1 MRPKAEVL
9 FSEEQIR
16 ARVQTIGAQIGEE
29 FKGEEVRVIGLMKN
43 CLVFTADLIRAIPLQ
58 TTTHLVRCHYE
69 EGKVAQT
76 DIIFEADFSFAGQN
90 VLLVEDVIATGITNN
105 YLLESM
111 RQHDPAKLRVCALLD
126 RKDDRRVEMRP
137 DWTAFE
143 LTGADHGFVVGYG
156 LDYAEHYRGLPYLG
170 TIPRPTAEA
179 GE

>member
-1 MRPKAEVL
+1 L

-29 FKGEEVRVIGLMKN
+29 FKGEELRVIGLMKN
-43 CLVFTADLIRAIPLQ
+43 CIVFMADLIRAIPLE
-58 TTTHLVRCHYE
+58 TTSHLVRCHYR
-69 EGKVAQT
+69 EGETAQT
-76 DIIFEADFSFAGQN
+76 DIVFEADFSFAGQN
-90 VLLVEDVIATGITNN
+90 VLLVEDVIATGITNS
-105 YLLESM
+105 YLVESM
-111 RQHDPAKLRVCALLD
+111 RQHEPAKLRVCALLD

-143 LTGADHGFVVGYG
+143 LTEVGDGFVVGYG

-170 TIPRPTAEA
+170 TIPRPPAEA

>member
-1 MRPKAEVL
+1 MEV
-9 FSEEQIR
+9 
-16 ARVQTIGAQIGEE
+16 TG
-29 FKGEEVRVIGLMKN
+29 
-43 CLVFTADLIRAIPLQ
+43 
-58 TTTHLVRCHYE
+58 
-69 EGKVAQT
+69 T
-76 DIIFEADFSFAGQN
+76 DWSGCDIVFEADFSFAGQN

-111 RQHDPAKLRVCALLD
+111 RQHDPARLRVCALID

-143 LTGADHGFVVGYG
+143 LTKADGFVVGYG

-170 TIPRPTAEA
+170 TLPQPAAKA